1 MAPQQQ
7 LWVFPP
13 HEGRQRL
20 CDGEWLVQT
29 WEREREKKAEEIGY
43 WLSGVA
49 KVTVSAAGDG
59 VEPDLVW
66 LAVLVNVVGD
76 DADGLALFVWGL
88 ACVRCVCPS
97 AYKALLMLM

>member
-1 MAPQQQ
+1 
-7 LWVFPP
+7 
-13 HEGRQRL
+13 
-20 CDGEWLVQT
+20 
-29 WEREREKKAEEIGY
+29 
-43 WLSGVA
+43 
-49 KVTVSAAGDG
+49 
-59 VEPDLVW
+59 VW